1 MPTSIRVGT
10 DLNALKSISSLCT
23 IVSKEKSPETIHKNF
38 LYQKQYLSNMLQRAY
53 NMEREKYDGLAL
65 LVRHTKDGIDELAIT
80 VEGV

>member
-1 MPTSIRVGT
+1 M
-10 DLNALKSISSLCT
+10 
-23 IVSKEKSPETIHKNF
+23 IHKNF

-53 NMEREKYDGLAL
+53 KMEREKYDGLAL